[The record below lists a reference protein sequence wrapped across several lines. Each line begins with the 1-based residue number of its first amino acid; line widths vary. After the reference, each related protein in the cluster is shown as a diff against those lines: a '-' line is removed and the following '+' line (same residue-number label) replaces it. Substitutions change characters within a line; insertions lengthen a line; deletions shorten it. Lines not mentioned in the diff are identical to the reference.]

1 MNHKI
6 LVHVRPVI
14 TKSDYKETL
23 ARIEVLMDLSQ
34 KTKKEAA
41 ELDILATLVERYE
54 EEHYPI
60 NPPDPIEAIKFRM
73 EQMGLSQTNLAEIL
87 GSKHRASE
95 YLNRKLPLSIQA
107 IRKIKAALNIPG
119 YILIQEFDSTLRI

>member
-1 MNHKI
+1 MNNKI
-6 LVHVRPVI
+6 LVHVRPI
-14 TKSDYKETL
+14 LTKADHKDTL
-23 ARIEVLMDLSQ
+23 ARIEVLMELSK

-41 ELDILATLVERYE
+41 ELDILATLVEHYE
-54 EEHYPI
+54 EEHFPI
-60 NPPDPIEAIKFRM
+60 SPPDPIEAIKFRM

-107 IRKIKAALNIPG
+107 IRKIKAALNIPSDV
-119 YILIQEFDSTLRI
+119 LIQEYETAR

>member
-1 MNHKI
+1 MNNKI

-41 ELDILATLVERYE
+41 ELELQHLIDNIDTIQSLKSA
-54 EEHYPI
+54 
-60 NPPDPIEAIKFRM
+60 
-73 EQMGLSQTNLAEIL
+73 GLSYW
-87 GSKHRASE
+87 G
-95 YLNRKLPLSIQA
+95 
-107 IRKIKAALNIPG
+107 
-119 YILIQEFDSTLRI
+119 

>member
-41 ELDILATLVERYE
+41 ELDI
-54 EEHYPI
+54 
-60 NPPDPIEAIKFRM
+60 
-73 EQMGLSQTNLAEIL
+73 
-87 GSKHRASE
+87 HRATFKTT
-95 YLNRKLPLSIQA
+95 LAVNLVKLAGCRSSLAGIF
-107 IRKIKAALNIPG
+107 G
-119 YILIQEFDSTLRI
+119 